1 VSAATS
7 AVKASDPRA
16 RKITLGIVGG
26 IVAAVAALGGAI
38 PALVILLAL
47 LGAPLFAVMG
57 GASELAWLR
66 HPDPNLNHFRFIA
79 PKVLD
84 DHFAGSPILVTI
96 PLFTFVGYVLAR
108 AKTAERLVRFS
119 LALVGWI
126 PGGLAIVCVLASAI
140 FTLLTGGSGV
150 TIIAI
155 GGLLLPALKKEG
167 YSDRFSIGL
176 LSSGGS
182 LGLLLPFAVPLFVYA
197 ILAGVDVDAAMVAV
211 IPPGLLV
218 LAMFA
223 GYAVYIG
230 YKEKIPTRKFDVGE
244 LVRAFWELKWEAG
257 IFLIMALGI
266 KKFQLNI
273 DELAGLVAFYTL
285 LIECFVY
292 KDISFKK
299 DVPKIAK
306 SAMVMAGAIILILTM
321 ANALVNY
328 VGDQKIPDKIFAVLA
343 GLGLDKGWQFL
354 IILNVFLLILG
365 MVMEGFSAIFVAV
378 PLIIPFAARFH
389 LGPFHVGMIF
399 LLNLELAFCMPP
411 LGLNLFIASFRFNR
425 PATSLYRPIVPF
437 LGILAAALLIISYVP
452 SISSLTVQGRI
463 AREREAAEKKGEP
476 PREAWLLECV
486 QEDRLN
492 PKPCTPEDEKRFP
505 DGRLPT
511 VDDTPSADAGAA
523 AVPDGGADDDSDD
536 LMNAMMGGD
545 GGAKAKSDGGDSE
558 DDLLQQ
564 MMGDKTGKSDA
575 GPPPLPSS
583 TSSAAPSGSVDSEDE
598 LLKKMMGK

>member
-1 VSAATS
+1 MSAS
-7 AVKASDPRA
+7 PSSKAQKTNPVGVGIA
-16 RKITLGIVGG
+16 GAIVLVLGIVGG
-26 IVAAVAALGGAI
+26 VI

-47 LGAPLFAVMG
+47 MGTPLFAVMG
-57 GASELAWLR
+57 GASELAWLH

-79 PKVLD
+79 PRVLD

-108 AKTAERLVRFS
+108 AKTAARLVRFS
-119 LALVGWI
+119 TALVGWI
-126 PGGLAIVCVLASAI
+126 PGGLAIVCVIASAV

-167 YSDRFSIGL
+167 YSDKFSLGL

-211 IPPGLLV
+211 IPPGLFV
-218 LAMFA
+218 LFLFS
-223 GYAVYIG
+223 GYAIYVG
-230 YKEKIPTRKFDVGE
+230 WRDKIPTKRFDPVE
-244 LVRAFWELKWEAG
+244 LGVSFWELKWEVG
-257 IFLIMALGI
+257 IFAIMGLGI
-266 KKFQLNI
+266 KVFQLNI
-273 DELAGLVAFYTL
+273 DELAGVVAFYTII
-285 LIECFVY
+285 IECFVY
-292 KDISFKK
+292 KDIRFRK
-299 DVPKIAK
+299 DIPRVAK

-328 VGDQKIPDKIFAVLA
+328 VSDQKIPDQIFNFLA
-343 GLGLDKGWQFL
+343 SLGLNKDWQFL
-354 IILNVFLLILG
+354 IIMNVFLLVLG

-425 PATSLYRPIVPF
+425 PATSLYRPILPF
-437 LGILAAALLIISYVP
+437 IGILTVALLVISYVP
-452 SISSLTVQGRI
+452 GISSLMVRGRI
-463 AREREAAEKKGEP
+463 AEEREKAEKKGDP

-492 PKPCTPEDEKRFP
+492 PKPCTKEDEAKYP
-505 DGRLPT
+505 DGKLPQAA
-511 VDDTPSADAGAA
+511 TPDPAADAGPEPDAGTSGDDDDLLKMMAA
-523 AVPDGGADDDSDD
+523 GDGGTAPSKEAGSAESDDD
-536 LMNAMMGGD
+536 LMKKMMGGGD
-545 GGAKAKSDGGDSE
+545 G
-558 DDLLQQ
+558 
-564 MMGDKTGKSDA
+564 DA
-575 GPPPLPSS
+575 GASGDAAAKPAP
-583 TSSAAPSGSVDSEDE
+583 SAAPSGKIDTDDD
-598 LLKKMMGK
+598 LMKKMMGQ